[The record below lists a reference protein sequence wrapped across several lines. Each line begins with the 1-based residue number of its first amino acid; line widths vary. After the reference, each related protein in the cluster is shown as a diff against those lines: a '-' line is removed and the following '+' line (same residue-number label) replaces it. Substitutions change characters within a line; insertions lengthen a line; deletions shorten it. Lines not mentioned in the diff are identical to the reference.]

1 MSINKMIGAFIA
13 LSVFFLLSGYD
24 VVRPAH
30 ASKSGVAITY
40 GKPHAPVEI
49 QYRVTN
55 PSASGF
61 TSEPFSVE
69 ISLSNTVDVDD
80 LLLSVR
86 LGSGLQSAAL
96 QAQYNFGVM
105 SKNQL
110 STISFDVSA
119 SNAARYRIYIT
130 AAVINSGKSQA
141 RNIIMP
147 LIIGDAPAVSSK
159 SLDNVSIDSTGTAII
174 SMPGT
179 AVNSSSSEGQ

>member
-1 MSINKMIGAFIA
+1 MSINQIIGAFIA
-13 LSVFFLLSGYD
+13 LSVFLLSGYD
-24 VVRPAH
+24 IVRPAH
-30 ASKSGVAITY
+30 ASKSGAGVIY
-40 GKPHAPVEI
+40 EKPHAPVDI
-49 QYRVTN
+49 QHRVTN

-61 TSEPFSVE
+61 TSEPFNVE
-69 ISLSNTVDVDD
+69 ISLSNAVDVDD
-80 LLLSVR
+80 LLLSIR

-110 STISFDVSA
+110 STISFDVAA
-119 SNAARYRIYIT
+119 STAARYRIYIT
-130 AAVINSGKSQA
+130 ATVINAGKNQV

-147 LIIGDAPAVSSK
+147 LTIGDAPAVSSK
-159 SLDNVSIDSTGTAII
+159 SLDGVSIDSTGTAII